1 MADGTDTSQAGASG
15 VSGDTDGQD
24 TSAASQAG
32 VNGNGNGSVQQFDA
46 EYVQKIRSEA
56 ASYRTKY
63 ANAQKRLDDLERG
76 QMTELDKLKTD
87 LQARD
92 EELSTLRQK
101 ARIAD
106 AMNAA
111 AKAGAVYP
119 DAVARLVPSDSDDY
133 ESALKEI
140 RKTYPAMFKS
150 NGSADAGAGTNG
162 KPPTESFSDMI
173 RQAAG
178 RG

>member
-1 MADGTDTSQAGASG
+1 MADNGSTDTSQAGASG
-15 VSGDTDGQD
+15 REGDTDGQD
-24 TSAASQAG
+24 TAAASQAG
-32 VNGNGNGSVQQFDA
+32 VNGTGVQQFDA

-133 ESALKEI
+133 DSALKEI
-140 RKTYPAMFKS
+140 RKTYPAMFRQQ
-150 NGSADAGAGTNG
+150 GSADAGAGTNG
-162 KPPTESFSDMI
+162 KPLAGDFSDMI

>member
-1 MADGTDTSQAGASG
+1 MADNGTDTSQAGASG
-15 VSGDTDGQD
+15 RDGDTDGQD
-24 TSAASQAG
+24 TGATTSQAG
-32 VNGNGNGSVQQFDA
+32 VNGTGVQQFDA

-133 ESALKEI
+133 DSVLKEI

-162 KPPTESFSDMI
+162 KPLSGDMNDI
-173 RQAAG
+173 LRAAAR